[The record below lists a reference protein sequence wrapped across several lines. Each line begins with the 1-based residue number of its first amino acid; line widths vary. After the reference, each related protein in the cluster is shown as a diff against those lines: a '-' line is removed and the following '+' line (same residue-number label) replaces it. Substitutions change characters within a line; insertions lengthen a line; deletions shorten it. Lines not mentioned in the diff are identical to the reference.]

1 MGGNYDYKYFKKLGM
16 KRNGLLSES
25 LDDFNLAKG
34 DDISITG
41 GQEEYAILGFFY
53 RLNYGYKDRYLFEA
67 SGRYDGSSVSVE
79 DIVSVSSR
87 RSLPDGVSVKKPSL
101 HKPKTM

>member
-53 RLNYGYKDRYLFEA
+53 RLNY
-67 SGRYDGSSVSVE
+67 
-79 DIVSVSSR
+79 
-87 RSLPDGVSVKKPSL
+87 
-101 HKPKTM
+101 